1 MSIPRH
7 ALFIV
12 CPVSG
17 FQNQEFSFSLPSPAY
32 VIPLAFSTGRKRL
45 PKRLR
50 TEPGDRNL
58 NMLDKSKK
66 IKEEEKAVLVG
77 LVHKDQTE
85 AQVNEYLDELAFLAE
100 TAGAEAM
107 KRFTQKLPHPDSR
120 TFVGKGK
127 LEEIRQY
134 VQAKEVQ
141 IVIFDDELSG
151 AQINNI
157 EKALGVKTID
167 RSDLILDIFAR
178 RAKTAQAR
186 AQVELAQYQYILPRL
201 RGMWKHLERLGGGI
215 GTRGP
220 GETEIETDR
229 RIVRDKISLLKKKL
243 AEIDKQAY
251 TQRKD
256 RGEFIRVA
264 LVGYTNVGKS
274 TLMNLLSKRD
284 VFAENK
290 LFATLDTTTS
300 KVVYENTPFLL
311 SDTVGFIRKLPHHL
325 VESFK
330 STLDEVREADILLH
344 VVDVSHPGYEEQ
356 IAVVNKT
363 LQELGA
369 AEKPVLTIFNKMDL
383 YEQITFDEWLEEE
396 TKKEILHDLY
406 DRWQGETGGNAV
418 FVSATE
424 RRNLDGLRRTI
435 LDKVRKLY
443 RVRYPYKTDFFY
455 GEEGEMSDQ

>member
-1 MSIPRH
+1 LLTADS
-7 ALFIV
+7 F
-12 CPVSG
+12 
-17 FQNQEFSFSLPSPAY
+17 FQ
-32 VIPLAFSTGRKRL
+32 PLL
-45 PKRLR
+45 
-50 TEPGDRNL
+50 N
-58 NMLDKSKK
+58 NMLDKKHIIQK
-66 IKEEEKAVLVG
+66 EEKAVLVG
-77 LVHKDQTE
+77 VIQKDQTE
-85 AQVNEYLDELAFLAE
+85 QQVQEYLDELAFLAE
-100 TAGAEAM
+100 TAGAITV
-107 KRFTQKLPHPDSR
+107 KRFTQKLQHPDSR
-120 TFVGKGK
+120 TFIGKGK
-127 LEEIRQY
+127 LEEIRKY
-134 VQAKEVQ
+134 VKEKDIR

-157 EKALGVKTID
+157 EKELGIKTID
-167 RSDLILDIFAR
+167 RSDLILDIFAH

-229 RIVRDKISLLKKKL
+229 RIVRDKISLLKKRL
-243 AEIDKQAY
+243 AEIDKQAF

-274 TLMNLLSKRD
+274 TIMNLLSKRE

-300 KVVYENTPFLL
+300 KIVFENTPFLL

-344 VVDVSHPGYEEQ
+344 VVDISHPNFEDQ
-356 IAVVNKT
+356 IAVVNTT
-363 LQELGA
+363 LQELKA
-369 AEKPVLTIFNKMDL
+369 FEKPTLTIFNKMDL
-383 YEQITFDEWLEEE
+383 YEANTFDEWLEED
-396 TKKEILHDLY
+396 TKKQILEDLY
-406 DRWQGETGGNAV
+406 ERWQRETNGNAIFIAAV
-418 FVSATE
+418 E
-424 RRNLDGLRRTI
+424 KRNLDQLRQTI
-435 LDKVRKLY
+435 LEKVRQHYK
-443 RVRYPYKTDFFY
+443 VRYPYKSEFLY
-455 GEEGEMSDQ
+455 